1 MSQRWGNGG
10 NCNQWVYI
18 KAPNGK
24 SVYAQTRD
32 KCPGCG
38 IDELDLS
45 EKAMATLYSN
55 YVQMGVIR

>member
-1 MSQRWGNGG
+1 MSIR
-10 NCNQWVYI
+10 
-18 KAPNGK
+18 APNGK

-38 IDELDLS
+38 RDELDLS
-45 EKAMATLYSN
+45 EKAMAALYSN